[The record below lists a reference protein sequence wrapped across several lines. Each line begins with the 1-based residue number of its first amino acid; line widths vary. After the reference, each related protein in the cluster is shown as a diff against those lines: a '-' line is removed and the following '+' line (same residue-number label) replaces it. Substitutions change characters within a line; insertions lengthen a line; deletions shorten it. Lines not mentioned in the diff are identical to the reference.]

1 MRAVIVAI
9 RVLLAVAIAYDV
21 AIIIQILTH
30 LATGGLRGVN
40 GWIGHIA
47 LTGRPFLNATV
58 AEERAWITQAY
69 VVLAVMFVTPLALY
83 FLQRQLARR
92 LSN

>member
-1 MRAVIVAI
+1 MRAVIVTI
-9 RVLLAVAIAYDV
+9 RVFLALAILYDV
-21 AIIIQILTH
+21 PIIIEILAH
-30 LATGGLRGVN
+30 LTTGGLRGVN

-58 AEERAWITQAY
+58 AEERTWINQAY
-69 VVLAVMFVTPLALY
+69 MVLVVMFVVPLALY